1 MLFDSLRRYRKTKIY
16 KKVITTK
23 IRNIKKRRYNL
34 FIFQKTEENRIL
46 NIHSYVIFLTIYV
59 QSVMVIYLLVLYL
72 ILFFPGYFRKLWCIY
87 DLISIYYLFVENWPC
102 NLWIEIFDKL
112 RICCWVWPS
121 FCLGNFGKLFVT
133 FLAKIKS
140 TVLQENHPCKL

>member
-1 MLFDSLRRYRKTKIY
+1 M
-16 KKVITTK
+16 TK

-46 NIHSYVIFLTIYV
+46 NIYSYVIFLTIYV

-87 DLISIYYLFVENWPC
+87 YLISIYYLFVENWPC

-112 RICCWVWPS
+112 KICCWVWPN
-121 FCLGNFGKLFVT
+121 FCSGNFGKLFVT